1 MMASEQNRTLEA
13 VTTAIQMEI
22 DGKAFYLRAAKASG
36 NALGSKLFSTLAK
49 EEDNHRLKFK
59 AIFEAIQA
67 KKNWPAV
74 DLEPVA
80 ENELKTVFSQAPEQL
95 ELKSSE
101 LEDVQIAMGME
112 NKTRDFYKAQA
123 AKATFKAEK
132 DYYEVLSKEETLHH
146 KALFDYSEYLK
157 NPADYFT
164 MKERHSLDGG

>member
-1 MMASEQNRTLEA
+1 MATEQEKTLAA
-13 VTTAIQMEI
+13 VRRAMQMEI
-22 DGKAFYLRAAKASG
+22 DGKEFYLRAARASG
-36 NALGSKLFSTLAK
+36 NPLGSKLFNTLAK
-49 EEDNHRLKFK
+49 EEDSHRLKFK

-80 ENELKTVFSQAPEQL
+80 EKELKTVFAAAPAQL

-101 LEDVQIAMGME
+101 LEDVQTAMQME
-112 NKTRDFYKAQA
+112 NKTMDYYKSQA
-123 AKATFKAEK
+123 ATAAFAEEK
-132 DYYEVLSKEETLHH
+132 RYYETLAKEESVHH
-146 KALFDYSEYLK
+146 KVLFDYGEYLK